1 MSIPLDHL
9 VWTEPMAILATGTN
23 KILDDTPGPQEKQF
37 WVTGT
42 LSPRARKESE
52 SRGWQVQE
60 NSGSASRSV
69 RQIFNHDACVDGNQ
83 KNREEKI

>member
-23 KILDDTPGPQEKQF
+23 KILDDMPGDQEKQF

-60 NSGSASRSV
+60 NSEARLA
-69 RQIFNHDACVDGNQ
+69 Q
-83 KNREEKI
+83 